1 MATESSSVPKSVMKT
16 MVGAYFL
23 ARWAAM
29 GTVRAAHNNAS
40 KNATLI
46 NVGLL
51 PSFKTRQA
59 GMGKWL
65 LPRDRAV
72 AKSVLHHK
80 VFVAFNIGSPR
91 ELRKKANRCARSGLP
106 QAFQLR
112 ARPQF

>member
-1 MATESSSVPKSVMKT
+1 MRTSGMTEYITPRQMATESSSTPKSVMKT

-23 ARWAAM
+23 ARWAGM

-40 KNATLI
+40 RSATLI

-51 PSFKTRQA
+51 PSFKTRPA

-65 LPRDRAV
+65 LPRDLAIV
-72 AKSVLHHK
+72 KSVLHYK
-80 VFVAFNIGSPR
+80 AIVAFNIGSPR
-91 ELRKKANRCARSGLP
+91 L
-106 QAFQLR
+106 LR